1 MDLETT
7 MNETLNEKKEK
18 ETHFPLHHVNI
29 DNNVFNKVVGVQF
42 SVLSPEEIINSSV
55 TEVFTQETYD
65 GNIPKVGGLFDAR
78 MGVLDHCQICPTD
91 KLNNKSCPGYFGH
104 LQLSHPVF
112 NMQYISMIR
121 KILKCV
127 CFRCSKLRV
136 EVEDDHRI
144 NSLSGAAKFNAYYE
158 LVQKKKPKVCGEA
171 LLEGDCDGDCD
182 GCGVEYPTT
191 VVKNTS
197 FHELLAK
204 WSAQPKKDIEARQLV
219 WNAADVLKIFE
230 RITDKDNATM
240 GFDPIWCKPA
250 WMIYTVFPV
259 SPPSMRPSV
268 KQDNNTRMEDDL
280 THKLCDIVKTNRMLK
295 QKIEKEAHP
304 SVIND
309 WIQLLQYHTATYI
322 DNTIP
327 GIPVAQQR
335 SGRALKS
342 IKERIKSK
350 EGRVRGNL
358 MGKRVN
364 NSARSVITPD
374 PNISIDELGV
384 PKKVAMNLTFPE
396 KVTMYNID
404 HMRKLVLNGPN
415 TYPGAKTYK
424 ENDTGRSISLKHVDT
439 SSINVSIG
447 DVVYRHLQDG
457 DIVLFNRQPSL
468 HKMSMMAHKVK
479 VMPFNTFR
487 LNVSVTTPY
496 NADFDKLSVGNSR
509 PEKGVTC

>member
-1 MDLETT
+1 MNKLGDTEKT
-7 MNETLNEKKEK
+7 MESESI
-18 ETHFPLHHVNI
+18 PLQYVNI
-29 DNNVFNKVVGVQF
+29 DNNVYNKVVGVQF
-42 SVLSPEEIINSSV
+42 SVLSPEEIMNSSV
-55 TEVFTQETYD
+55 TEVFTQETYV
-65 GNIPKVGGLFDAR
+65 GNIPKVGGLFDSR

-112 NMQYISMIR
+112 NMQYMTFIR
-121 KILKCV
+121 KILKCI
-127 CFRCSKLRV
+127 CIRCSKLKV
-136 EVEDDHRI
+136 EVPPDHPI
-144 NSLSGAAKFNAYYE
+144 HSLKGAKRFSAYYD
-158 LVQKKKPKVCGEA
+158 LCQKCKPSHCGEA
-171 LLEGDCDGDCD
+171 LIEKDCQNEYD
-182 GCGVEYPTT
+182 GCGAEYPHSIG
-191 VVKNTS
+191 KHSS
-197 FHELLAK
+197 FHEFLAK
-204 WSAQPKKDIEARQLV
+204 WSAKDDQEARHLV
-219 WNAADVLKIFE
+219 WNAADVLKMFS
-230 RITDKDNATM
+230 RITDDDNEMM
-240 GFDPIWCKPA
+240 GFDKSWCKPA
-250 WMIYTVFPV
+250 WMIYTVFPI

-268 KQDNNTRMEDDL
+268 KQDNNVRMEDDL

-295 QKIEKEAHP
+295 QKIEKESHP

-309 WIQLLQYHTATYI
+309 WIQLLQYHIATYV

-350 EGRVRGNL
+350 QGRVRGNL

-384 PKKVAMNLTFPE
+384 PIKVAMNLTFPE
-396 KVTMYNID
+396 KVTKYNINYLQ
-404 HMRKLVLNGPN
+404 KLVRNGP
-415 TYPGAKTYK
+415 TKYPGAKTYK
-424 ENDTGRSISLKHVDT
+424 EGDTGRMISLKHVDN
-439 SSINVSIG
+439 SSIVISLG
-447 DVVYRHLQDG
+447 DIVYRHLIDG
-457 DIVLFNRQPSL
+457 DTVLFNRQPSL

-496 NADFDKLSVGNSR
+496 NADFDKLSVENSR
-509 PEKGVTC
+509 P

>member
-1 MDLETT
+1 MSESKDNDVTEL
-7 MNETLNEKKEK
+7 
-18 ETHFPLHHVNI
+18 PLHHINI
-29 DNNVFNKVVGVQF
+29 DKKVFNKVTGVQF
-42 SVLSPEEIINSSV
+42 SVLSPEEIQNSSV

-65 GNIPKVGGLFDAR
+65 GNLPKVGGLFDAR

-91 KLNNKSCPGYFGH
+91 KLNNKFCPGYFGH
-104 LQLSHPVF
+104 LQLAHPVF
-112 NMQYISMIR
+112 NMQYIPIIR
-121 KILKCV
+121 KILKCI
-127 CFRCSKLRV
+127 CFRCSKLRI
-136 EVEDDHRI
+136 DFPNDHPI
-144 NSLSGAAKFNAYYE
+144 HQLEGVKKFNAFYAA
-158 LVQKKKPKVCGEA
+158 VQKCKPKTCGEV
-171 LLEGDCDGDCD
+171 LLDDDCDADND
-182 GCGVEYPTT
+182 GCGCTYPDTIS
-191 VVKNTS
+191 KHSS
-197 FHELLAK
+197 FHELVAR
-204 WSAQPKKDIEARQLV
+204 WSGKGSAESRQLV
-219 WNAADVLKIFE
+219 WNAKDILKIFS
-230 RITDKDNATM
+230 RISEKDCATM
-240 GFDPIWCKPA
+240 GFDPSWCKPS

-295 QKIEKEAHP
+295 QKIEKGSHE

-309 WIQLLQYHTATYI
+309 WIQLLQYHTATYV

-396 KVTMYNID
+396 KVTQYNIG
-404 HMRKLVLNGPN
+404 HLQKLVRNGPN
-415 TYPGAKTYK
+415 KYPGAKTYK
-424 ENDTGRSISLKHVDT
+424 ESGSQRMISLKHVDT
-439 SSINVSIG
+439 TSVTIAVG
-447 DVVYRHLQDG
+447 DTVYRHLQDG
-457 DIVLFNRQPSL
+457 DMVLFNRQPSL

-496 NADFDKLSVGNSR
+496 NADFDKLSVENSR
-509 PEKGVTC
+509 PEKGATC